1 MVDELSNN
9 NWSKTSIIH
18 SIVKYAGLPISEKN
32 VKEYLHAWWHN
43 PRNDIR
49 SFRLTETGLNAFK
62 KIDITAFV
70 IEFPEETKYTSQLVL
85 RLDNFITC
93 PYYLERKRITVFDE
107 NMAIQLVLFSGD
119 LKKYTQARIDSSS
132 RG

>member
-1 MVDELSNN
+1 MVVELSDIK
-9 NWSKTSIIH
+9 WSKTSIIH
-18 SIVKYAGLPISEKN
+18 SIVRYAGLTISEKN
-32 VKEYLHAWWHN
+32 TKEYLHAWWHN
-43 PRNDIR
+43 PCNDIR
-49 SFRLTETGLNAFK
+49 GFRLTESGLNAFK
-62 KIDITAFV
+62 KVNITAFV

-107 NMAIQLVLFSGD
+107 NIAVQLVLFSGD

-132 RG
+132 GS